1 MDFLSLGG
9 WLHPCL
15 AIGLNNKI
23 IESEERIKSGEMLS
37 TIEVRL
43 LLAPFCP
50 LSTPSLEE

>member
-9 WLHPCL
+9 WLHLCL

-37 TIEVRL
+37 TIEVQGSSWL
-43 LLAPFCP
+43 HSAPFLP
-50 LSTPSLEE
+50 HH